1 MRETGSCAPTSA
13 HPTPSRSRYLAR
25 SRTLAGTSVSVVAES
40 QVARRPV
47 GPAGSVAAR
56 PASAASDE
64 VTLEVAVVLIV
75 ISRVVVHR
83 GVEASVIGACRARI
97 RQVDSP
103 GGQSRWTV
111 RVGGRGQ

>member
-1 MRETGSCAPTSA
+1 MKLEFSIAADWGLVVRSPHPTSAPDPAGSNASTPSTPMRETGSCAPTSA

-56 PASAASDE
+56 PTSRPAAA
-64 VTLEVAVVLIV
+64 TPGAANLAVVLL
-75 ISRVVVHR
+75 
-83 GVEASVIGACRARI
+83 
-97 RQVDSP
+97 
-103 GGQSRWTV
+103 
-111 RVGGRGQ
+111 